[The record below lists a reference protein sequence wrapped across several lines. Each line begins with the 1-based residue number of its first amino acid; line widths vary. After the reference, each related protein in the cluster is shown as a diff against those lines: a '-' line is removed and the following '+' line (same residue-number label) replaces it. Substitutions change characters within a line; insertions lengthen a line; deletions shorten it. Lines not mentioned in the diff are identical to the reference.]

1 MVSATVKVIDETGLH
16 MKPAGILCRK
26 AVKFRSTVK
35 IKNETGIYNAK
46 SVLSVLGACVR
57 YGDEIELIC
66 EGPDEEEA
74 LNTLVHDISHKLY
87 KEELLENS
95 YTLAQIEDM
104 TKDGSIDK
112 AILPV
117 DRMFEEFPAVS
128 TKPEYDRILQNG
140 NPLKPDMI
148 SGEYR
153 DMSYIRVYDSTGCFK
168 AVYTCEKNRTY
179 LKPYKMF
186 I

>member
-1 MVSATVKVIDETGLH
+1 MECSKGTYIRT
-16 MKPAGILCRK
+16 LC
-26 AVKFRSTVK
+26 
-35 IKNETGIYNAK
+35 
-46 SVLSVLGACVR
+46 
-57 YGDEIELIC
+57 
-66 EGPDEEEA
+66 
-74 LNTLVHDISHKLY
+74 HDIGEKMGVY
-87 KEELLENS
+87 GCMEELVRIKSGPFLLENA

-117 DRMFEEFPAVS
+117 DRMFEEFPAVR

-168 AVYTCEKNRTY
+168 AVYTCEKNRNY